1 MAKLLKEA
9 ELDDRFNIQM
19 NKIQDAIG
27 KLEDIIAE
35 MQKPGS
41 MNKPVR
47 SQLAALRIAAEDLK
61 SLHEQMS

>member
-9 ELDDRFNIQM
+9 ELDDRFNIRM
-19 NKIQDAIG
+19 NKIQDAIS
-27 KLEDIIAE
+27 KLEGIIAE

-47 SQLAALRIAAEDLK
+47 SQLGALRLAAEDLK
-61 SLHEQMS
+61 RLYEQMS